1 MVSPPH
7 PTAKGKVRAKAGV
20 VIFLDHP
27 PPPGKKKH
35 PPPSL
40 FHCPVVDVD
49 EGVER
54 VSAHSVRHDAR
65 ASRPKL

>member
-27 PPPGKKKH
+27 PLPAKKNTRLRLSFTV
-35 PPPSL
+35 PSSMSMKAWNA
-40 FHCPVVDVD
+40 CP
-49 EGVER
+49 
-54 VSAHSVRHDAR
+54 
-65 ASRPKL
+65 LIQ